1 MSVRNP
7 NERQVGGTHY
17 KNGKCEHWDYVELNG
32 LRYTEGCATKYATRN
47 RKKHEDPRQDLEKA
61 IHYVEKVHGLYRNG
75 VLLPR
80 SAPVVITPDAFA
92 AANGLTED
100 EAEVVRILTF
110 WESDPE
116 LTAALNLLRKMIA
129 EVSK

>member
-1 MSVRNP
+1 MSV
-7 NERQVGGTHY
+7 NEKQVGGEHY
-17 KNGKCEHWDYVELNG
+17 RSPVQHWDYVELNG

-47 RKKHEDPRQDLEKA
+47 RKKHEDPRMDLEKA
-61 IHYVEKVHGLYRNG
+61 IHYVEKVQDMYRNG

-80 SAPVVITPDAFA
+80 PAPVVITPEEFA
-92 AANGLTED
+92 TANGLTED

-116 LTAALNLLRKMIA
+116 LTRAIELLREMI
-129 EVSK
+129 EGVSE

>member
-1 MSVRNP
+1 MSV
-7 NERQVGGTHY
+7 NEKQVGGEHY
-17 KNGKCEHWDYVELNG
+17 RSKVQHWDYVELNG

-47 RKKHEDPRQDLEKA
+47 RKKGQQRQDLEKA
-61 IHYVEKVHGLYRNG
+61 IHYVEKVQDMYRNG

-80 SAPVVITPDAFA
+80 PAPVVITPEEFA
-92 AANGLTED
+92 TANGLTEN

-116 LTAALNLLRKMIA
+116 LTRAIELLREMI
-129 EVSK
+129 EGVSE

>member
-1 MSVRNP
+1 MSV
-7 NERQVGGTHY
+7 NEKQVGGEHY
-17 KNGKCEHWDYVELNG
+17 RSKVQHWDYVELNG

-47 RKKHEDPRQDLEKA
+47 RKKGQQRQDLEKA
-61 IHYVEKVHGLYRNG
+61 IHYVEKVQDMYRNG

-80 SAPVVITPDAFA
+80 PAPVVITPEEFA
-92 AANGLTED
+92 TANGLTED

-116 LTAALNLLRKMIA
+116 LTRAIGLLREMIA

>member
-1 MSVRNP
+1 MSV
-7 NERQVGGTHY
+7 NEKQVGGEHY
-17 KNGKCEHWDYVELNG
+17 RSRCQHWDYVELNG

-61 IHYVEKVHGLYRNG
+61 IHYVEKVQDLYRNG

-80 SAPVVITPDAFA
+80 PATVVITPEEFA

-116 LTAALNLLRKMIA
+116 LTAAINLLRKMLA
-129 EVSK
+129 EVGA

>member
-1 MSVRNP
+1 MSV
-7 NERQVGGTHY
+7 NEKQVGGEHY
-17 KNGKCEHWDYVELNG
+17 RSPVQHWDYVEQNG

-61 IHYVEKVHGLYRNG
+61 IHYVEKVQDLYRNG

-116 LTAALNLLRKMIA
+116 LTAALSLLRKMIA
-129 EVSK
+129 EVGA

>member
-1 MSVRNP
+1 MSV
-7 NERQVGGTHY
+7 NEKQVGGDHY
-17 KNGKCEHWDYVELNG
+17 RAPIQHWDYVEYNG
-32 LRYTEGCATKYATRN
+32 LRYLEGCATKYVTRC
-47 RKKHEDPRQDLEKA
+47 RKKHGDPRQDLEKA
-61 IHYVEKVHGLYRNG
+61 IHYVEKIQDLYRNG

-80 SAPVVITPDAFA
+80 PAPVVITPGDFA

-100 EAEVVRILTF
+100 EAEVVRLLTF

-116 LTAALNLLRKMIA
+116 LTAAINLLRKMVA

>member
-1 MSVRNP
+1 MSV
-7 NERQVGGTHY
+7 NEKQVGGDHY
-17 KNGKCEHWDYVELNG
+17 KNGKCEHWDYAELNG

-47 RKKHEDPRQDLEKA
+47 RKKHEDPRMDLEKA
-61 IHYVEKVHGLYRNG
+61 IHYVEKVQDLYRNG

-80 SAPVVITPDAFA
+80 PAPVVITPEEFA
-92 AANGLTED
+92 TANGLTED

-116 LTAALNLLRKMIA
+116 LTAARNLLLKMLA
-129 EVSK
+129 EVGA

>member
-1 MSVRNP
+1 MSDVN
-7 NERQVGGTHY
+7 NKQVGGEHY
-17 KNGKCEHWDYVELNG
+17 RSPVQHWDYVELNG

-47 RKKHEDPRQDLEKA
+47 RKKHEDPRMDLEKA
-61 IHYVEKVHGLYRNG
+61 IHYVEKIQDLYRNG

-80 SAPVVITPDAFA
+80 SAPIVITQEEFA
-92 AANGLTED
+92 RSNDLTEN
-100 EAEVVRILTF
+100 EAEVVRLLTF

>member
-1 MSVRNP
+1 MSV
-7 NERQVGGTHY
+7 NEKQVGGEHY
-17 KNGKCEHWDYVELNG
+17 RSKVQHWDYVELNG

-47 RKKHEDPRQDLEKA
+47 RKKGQQRQDLEKA
-61 IHYVEKVHGLYRNG
+61 IHYVEKVQDMYRNG

-80 SAPVVITPDAFA
+80 PAPVVITPEEFA
-92 AANGLTED
+92 NANGLTED
-100 EAEVVRILTF
+100 EAEVVRLLTF

-116 LTAALNLLRKMIA
+116 LTRAIELLREMIE

>member
-1 MSVRNP
+1 MSV
-7 NERQVGGTHY
+7 NEKQVGGEHY
-17 KNGKCEHWDYVELNG
+17 RSNSQHWDYVELNG
-32 LRYTEGCATKYATRN
+32 LRYAEGCATKYATRN

-61 IHYVEKVHGLYRNG
+61 IHYVEKVQDLYRNG

-129 EVSK
+129 GVSK

>member
-1 MSVRNP
+1 MSV
-7 NERQVGGTHY
+7 NEKQVGGDHY
-17 KNGKCEHWDYVELNG
+17 KNGKCEHWDYAELNG

-47 RKKHEDPRQDLEKA
+47 RKKHEDPRMDLEKA
-61 IHYVEKVHGLYRNG
+61 IHYVEKVQDLYRNG

-80 SAPVVITPDAFA
+80 PAPVVITPEEFA
-92 AANGLTED
+92 TANGLTED

-116 LTAALNLLRKMIA
+116 LTAARNLLRKMLA
-129 EVSK
+129 EVGA

>member
-1 MSVRNP
+1 MSVNDK
-7 NERQVGGTHY
+7 QVGGEHY
-17 KNGKCEHWDYVELNG
+17 RSKVQHWDYVELNG

-61 IHYVEKVHGLYRNG
+61 VHYVEKVQDLHRNG
-75 VLLPR
+75 VLAPR
-80 SAPVVITPDAFA
+80 TAPIVITPEEFA
-92 AANGLTED
+92 RSNDLTEN
-100 EAEVVRILTF
+100 EAEVVRLLTF

-116 LTAALNLLRKMIA
+116 LTRAIELLREMIA

>member
-1 MSVRNP
+1 MSV
-7 NERQVGGTHY
+7 NEKQVGGEHY
-17 KNGKCEHWDYVELNG
+17 RSKVQHWDYVELNG

-47 RKKHEDPRQDLEKA
+47 RKKGQQRQDLEKA
-61 IHYVEKVHGLYRNG
+61 IHYVEKVQDMYRNG

-80 SAPVVITPDAFA
+80 PAPVVITPEEFA
-92 AANGLTED
+92 TANGLTEN

-116 LTAALNLLRKMIA
+116 LTRAIELLREMIE

>member
-1 MSVRNP
+1 MSV
-7 NERQVGGTHY
+7 NEKQVGGDHY
-17 KNGKCEHWDYVELNG
+17 RSRCQHWDYAELNG

-47 RKKHEDPRQDLEKA
+47 RKKHEDPRMDLEKA
-61 IHYVEKVHGLYRNG
+61 IHYVEKVQDLYRNG

-80 SAPVVITPDAFA
+80 SAPVVITPEEFA
-92 AANGLTED
+92 TANWLTED

-116 LTAALNLLRKMIA
+116 LTAALNLLRKMLE

>member
-1 MSVRNP
+1 MIQRTAHKEEENVI
-7 NERQVGGTHY
+7 
-17 KNGKCEHWDYVELNG
+17 
-32 LRYTEGCATKYATRN
+32 A
-47 RKKHEDPRQDLEKA
+47 KKETPDPFREKA
-61 IHYVEKVHGLYRNG
+61 IHYVEKVQDLYRNG

-80 SAPVVITPDAFA
+80 PAPVVITPDAFA

-116 LTAALNLLRKMIA
+116 LTAALNILHKMIE

>member
-1 MSVRNP
+1 MSV
-7 NERQVGGTHY
+7 NEKQVGGDHY
-17 KNGKCEHWDYVELNG
+17 RAPIQHWDYVEYNG
-32 LRYTEGCATKYATRN
+32 LRYREGCATKYVTRC

-61 IHYVEKVHGLYRNG
+61 IHYVEKIQDLYRNG

-80 SAPVVITPDAFA
+80 PAPVVITPEALA

-100 EAEVVRILTF
+100 EAELVRILTF
-110 WESDPE
+110 WESDQE

>member
-1 MSVRNP
+1 MSV
-7 NERQVGGTHY
+7 NEKQVGGDHY
-17 KNGKCEHWDYVELNG
+17 RAPIQHWDYVEYNG
-32 LRYTEGCATKYATRN
+32 LRYLEGCATKYVTRS

-61 IHYVEKVHGLYRNG
+61 IHYVEKIQDLYRNG

-80 SAPVVITPDAFA
+80 PAPVVITPGDFA

-100 EAEVVRILTF
+100 EAELVRILTF
-110 WESDPE
+110 WESDQE

>member
-1 MSVRNP
+1 MPDVNDK
-7 NERQVGGTHY
+7 QIGGNHY
-17 KNGKCEHWDYVELNG
+17 RSKIQHWDFVEANG

-61 IHYVEKVHGLYRNG
+61 IHYVEKVQDLYRNG

-80 SAPVVITPDAFA
+80 TAPVVITPDAFA

-116 LTAALNLLRKMIA
+116 LTAAMNLLRKMIA
-129 EVSK
+129 EVEL